1 MATPILDVYLPD
13 GTQQSYELTDTRV
26 VVGTAPKCQ
35 VVIDQP
41 EFVAEHLLISPRSDG
56 CGIIVAR
63 GVATPT
69 LVDGQPFERGLV
81 PYEATITIGQVKLV
95 PRDGKRVRRAAEKEG
110 DGKKEEKVSPVLLI
124 AAALILPFALY
135 QSFQDPASSAPGRVQ
150 QAPPPL
156 FDEFPS
162 QCPQRD
168 GALVRST
175 AEESARIA
183 LSKAERMPF
192 RTQDG
197 IEAVNYYAQSA
208 ACYRGIG
215 EARAAELALR
225 QANLLKARLE
235 DEYRAHQFRLERA
248 MEQERTAD
256 ALYET
261 RMLAALVA
269 HRRGAYLTALNTL
282 ERQLTLRIDQ
292 AAAAQR

>member
-13 GTQQSYELTDTRV
+13 GTQQSYPLTDARV
-26 VVGTAPKCQ
+26 VVGTASKCQ
-35 VVIDQP
+35 VVIDLP
-41 EFVAEHLLISPRSDG
+41 EFAAEHLLISPRSDG

-69 LVDGQPFERGLV
+69 LVDGEPFERGLV
-81 PYEATITIGQVKLV
+81 PYGATITIGQVKLV
-95 PRDGKRVRRAAEKEG
+95 PTDGTRVRHTSEKEG
-110 DGKKEEKVSPVLLI
+110 DGKKDEKVSPVLLI
-124 AAALILPFALY
+124 AAALVIPFALY

-150 QAPPPL
+150 QAAPGL

-162 QCPQRD
+162 RCAQTD
-168 GALVRST
+168 ATLVRSA

-197 IEAVNYYAQSA
+197 IEAVRYYAQSA

-225 QANLLKARLE
+225 QANALKARLE

-248 MEQERTAD
+248 LEQQRTAD

-261 RMLAALVA
+261 RMLTALVA
-269 HRRGAYLTALNTL
+269 HRPGPYLTALNTL
-282 ERQLTLRIDQ
+282 ERQLTLRLDQ